1 MGTLSSAASLTP
13 HPTRCAQVINNNAAN
28 VIQLQSLVV
37 IDAGKENNIVM
48 QRSIIGQLTALRQ
61 LSSVEGIDGKLLE
74 LNLQY
79 FSL

>member
-1 MGTLSSAASLTP
+1 M
-13 HPTRCAQVINNNAAN
+13 INNNAAN